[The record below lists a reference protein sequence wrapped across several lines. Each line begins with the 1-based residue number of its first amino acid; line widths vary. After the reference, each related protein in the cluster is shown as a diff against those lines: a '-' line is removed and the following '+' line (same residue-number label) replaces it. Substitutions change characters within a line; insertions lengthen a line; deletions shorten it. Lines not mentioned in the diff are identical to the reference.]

1 MRRLLIAGA
10 LALAACAHGG
20 PRSKVVEAEG
30 FAPIDARGLA
40 DARDRAIGDARRRA
54 VESVAG
60 ASVESVSRV
69 EGAVTTEQRTTSR
82 SRGFVESST
91 AVEEDA
97 RDGMVRVRVRAKVR
111 EGTAPWSTVAL
122 NIPDGPLAAGVARAL
137 REKKIETGGGR
148 GAAELTGTARTADLP
163 TSLIAGTS
171 AVRASAALVLKG
183 EGSPLHASGA
193 ASGLD
198 PDRDGAADKAL
209 EAAGYRAGLEL
220 AASMNAQL
228 FPGTVGRELAPVR
241 ATNRE

>member
-1 MRRLLIAGA
+1 MRRILIASA

-30 FAPIDARGLA
+30 YAPVDARGLA
-40 DARDRAIGDARRRA
+40 DARDRAITDARRRA
-54 VESVAG
+54 VEAVAG
-60 ASVESVSRV
+60 AQVESTSRV
-69 EGAVTTEQRTTSR
+69 EGAVTTEQRTTSH

-111 EGTAPWSTVAL
+111 EGAAPWTTVAL

-148 GAAELTGTARTADLP
+148 GSAELTGTSRTTDLP
-163 TSLIAGTS
+163 TSLIAGTT
-171 AVRASAALVLKG
+171 AVRANATLALNG
-183 EGSPLHASGA
+183 NGTSLHASGA

-220 AASMNAQL
+220 AAAM
-228 FPGTVGRELAPVR
+228 
-241 ATNRE
+241 TNVP

>member
-1 MRRLLIAGA
+1 MRRLA
-10 LALAACAHGG
+10 LVAALGLAACSHAG
-20 PRSKVVEAEG
+20 PRAKVVEAEG
-30 FAPIDARGLA
+30 FAPLDARGLA
-40 DARDRAIGDARRRA
+40 DARDRALTDARRRA

-60 ASVESVSRV
+60 VAMESSSRV
-69 EGAVTTEQRTTSR
+69 EGALTTAQNTTSR

-91 AVEEDA
+91 AVEEDT

-111 EGTAPWSTVAL
+111 EGTPPWSTVAL

-148 GAAELTGTARTADLP
+148 GAAALTGTSRTIDLP
-163 TSLIAGTS
+163 TSLIAGTT
-171 AVRASAALVLKG
+171 AVRANASLVLQG

-220 AASMNAQL
+220 AAAMS
-228 FPGTVGRELAPVR
+228 VR
-241 ATNRE
+241 

>member
-1 MRRLLIAGA
+1 MIAAA
-10 LALAACAHGG
+10 LTLSACAHGG
-20 PRSKVVEAEG
+20 PRSRVVEAEG
-30 FAPIDARGLA
+30 YAPVDARGVA

-54 VESVAG
+54 VEAVAG
-60 ASVESVSRV
+60 AQVESTSRV
-69 EGAVTTEQRTTSR
+69 EGAVTTEQRTTSH

-91 AVEEDA
+91 AVEEDT
-97 RDGMVRVRVRAKVR
+97 RGGMVRVRVRAKVR
-111 EGTAPWSTVAL
+111 EGAAPWSTVAL

-148 GAAELTGTARTADLP
+148 RAAELSATAHTMDLP
-163 TSLIAGTS
+163 TSLIAGTI
-171 AVRASAALVLKG
+171 AVRANASLTLQG

-220 AASMNAQL
+220 AAAMGSS
-228 FPGTVGRELAPVR
+228 P
-241 ATNRE
+241 